1 MTAEELINQE
11 GYHFLN
17 CKNDVENLMIAY
29 AKMHVKQALE
39 AANKNAYVEF
49 VNFQD
54 NEIFDYSD
62 VLNDDDIGA
71 NVNKDSILNA
81 YPESNII

>member
-29 AKMHVKQALE
+29 AKMHVKKALE
-39 AANKNAYVEF
+39 AASENSF
-49 VNFQD
+49 T
-54 NEIFDYSD
+54 DY
-62 VLNDDDIGA
+62 DDDNNIIIDK
-71 NVNKDSILNA
+71 NSILNA